1 MAEKHAAL
9 KLQELCCD
17 FILHN
22 IVIMLDELDI
32 NLLDVLCT
40 AMSSLGKASLRRQ
53 AIVRKFPSL
62 KARAPMAFFK
72 GRSDFSSD
80 VDYQKYVRANIKHNM
95 IVLYE
100 GCNGSPVPGG
110 TLGQVEATLYDMHQ
124 EGKKV
129 EVWLNI
135 EWHNKWYKISLRS
148 ESALCQ
154 VKLLTLDLIDGSLPF
169 HRQTNG

>member
-17 FILHN
+17 FILRD
-22 IVIMLDELDI
+22 IVMLEDFDT

-62 KARAPMAFFK
+62 KARAPTAFFK

-80 VDYQKYVRANIKHNM
+80 VDYQKYVRANIKHDCT
-95 IVLYE
+95 V
-100 GCNGSPVPGG
+100 
-110 TLGQVEATLYDMHQ
+110 
-124 EGKKV
+124 
-129 EVWLNI
+129 
-135 EWHNKWYKISLRS
+135 
-148 ESALCQ
+148 
-154 VKLLTLDLIDGSLPF
+154 
-169 HRQTNG
+169 

>member
-62 KARAPMAFFK
+62 KARAPTAFFK

-124 EGKKV
+124 DTWDENMHQEKK
-129 EVWLNI
+129 N
-135 EWHNKWYKISLRS
+135 SLW
-148 ESALCQ
+148 
-154 VKLLTLDLIDGSLPF
+154 
-169 HRQTNG
+169 